1 MDQVESRRVDN
12 SWAWLL
18 AATPLLFVLIDAGL
32 LLSGYALY
40 GVSIVIGLLFIVALL
55 LADRAAL
62 KRVGIDLSIG
72 WGVFLMPVYLGL
84 RSRDSDQSYGPVAA
98 WIAAAIASFAAY
110 ALLLSSI
117 AELDID
123 RVEAFVKENADSF
136 YGTAQ
141 QVECPDREVYRVGS
155 RFTCEA
161 TDAEG
166 VAQFTVTVED
176 SDGTVRVLPPTG

>member
-40 GVSIVIGLLFIVALL
+40 GVSIVVSLVFIAALL

-62 KRVGIDLSIG
+62 KRAGIDLSIG
-72 WGVFLMPVYLGL
+72 WGVFLMPAYLSL
-84 RSRDSDQSYGPVAA
+84 RSRDTDQSYGPVAA
-98 WIAAAIASFAAY
+98 WIAALVASFAAY
-110 ALLLSSI
+110 ALLLSSV
-117 AELDID
+117 AQLDVS
-123 RVEAFVKENADSF
+123 RVETFVKENANAF

-141 QVECPDREVYRVGS
+141 QVDCPDREVYRVGA
-155 RFTCEA
+155 RFICDV
-161 TDAEG
+161 TDTEG

-176 SDGTVRVLPPTG
+176 SDGTIRLLPPVG